1 MEKNRKISPGRPKG
15 SISYDSKPA
24 IAFGAVVRARRL
36 EMDISQ
42 EALSSLASVERSHM
56 GKIER
61 GEHLPNLVLILRLAQ
76 ALEIKPGKLIDA
88 TEDLMG
94 NSDKL

>member
-1 MEKNRKISPGRPKG
+1 
-15 SISYDSKPA
+15 
-24 IAFGAVVRARRL
+24 
-36 EMDISQ
+36 
-42 EALSSLASVERSHM
+42 M

-94 NSDKL
+94 N

>member
-1 MEKNRKISPGRPKG
+1 M
-15 SISYDSKPA
+15 SYDPKPA
-24 IAFGAVVRARRL
+24 AAFGAVVRTRRL
-36 EMDISQ
+36 EMGISQ
-42 EALSSLASVERSHM
+42 EALSSMASVERSHM

-76 ALEIKPGKLIDA
+76 ALEIRPGELVDA

-94 NSDKL
+94 N